1 MGHFLSV
8 NLLVHFWAHVLLLT
22 HVCLRG
28 INEVFSDRLAVCADC
43 ESRKSIDSPN
53 KEGSRENI
61 AFVSF
66 SLENYCLRLVL
77 NKANVM
83 WELIVGE
90 EQRRAISCLSDSYFV
105 MSCFEFYSMSFS
117 IVCNV
122 CSAIINFLNNYKYF
136 IVSLKCLYKSL
147 YFYKPMTAWLVILN
161 EK

>member
-1 MGHFLSV
+1 MSHFLAV
-8 NLLVHFWAHVLLLT
+8 NLLVHFWAHILLLT

-53 KEGSRENI
+53 KEGCRENI

-90 EQRRAISCLSDSYFV
+90 EQRRAISCLSGSYFV

-122 CSAIINFLNNYKYF
+122 CSAVINFANNFHFYLLWTSNVYINPCTF
-136 IVSLKCLYKSL
+136 ANQWLYG
-147 YFYKPMTAWLVILN
+147 
-161 EK
+161 